1 MFADSQPIKVDR
13 GYIDIPTLF
22 RVSEFSDLSI
32 ENSVLYDLSAS
43 AKFSPQNEN
52 RSASIS
58 AVIAGRSMNIFGHSL
73 TRGNAA
79 DQMAAETLLGNAC
92 VMHYS

>member
-58 AVIAGRSMNIFGHSL
+58 AVIAGRSVNIFLDIHWL
-73 TRGNAA
+73 EEML
-79 DQMAAETLLGNAC
+79 QMAAETLLGNAC